1 MKRLSH
7 NALPILAL
15 LALTLALGPVSGALA
30 QDRGPVERQKL
41 LDLAFTIGE
50 SHALRQV
57 CEGADDQYWRSRMVR
72 LTEVEK
78 ADQAFDAQLRD
89 RFNTGFAARQ
99 GEFPQC
105 DEASRRAQQQVAR
118 KGQALAAKL
127 SQSMR
132 TPAATDQASQ
142 DQAAPDSVAEH

>member
-1 MKRLSH
+1 MKRLPL
-7 NALPILAL
+7 NAL
-15 LALTLALGPVSGALA
+15 LALAVLSGTGPALA
-30 QDRGPVERQKL
+30 QDRSPVERQSL
-41 LDLAFTIGE
+41 LDLAFTLGE

-57 CEGADDQYWRSRMVR
+57 CEGGGDQYWRSRMVR

-99 GEFPQC
+99 GQFPQC
-105 DEASRRAQQQVAR
+105 DDASRAAEQQTAR
-118 KGQALAAKL
+118 KGQALSAKL

-132 TPAATDQASQ
+132 TRTGSE
-142 DQAAPDSVAEH
+142 QAAPDSVAEN

>member
-1 MKRLSH
+1 MNRLPR
-7 NALPILAL
+7 NALPILAI
-15 LALTLALGPVSGALA
+15 LALTLTPLSGAFA
-30 QDRGPVERQKL
+30 QDRNPVERQQL

-57 CEGADDQYWRSRMVR
+57 CQGANDQYWRSRMVR

-89 RFNTGFAARQ
+89 KFNTGFAARQ
-99 GEFPQC
+99 GQFPQC
-105 DEASRRAQQQVAR
+105 DEASRQAEQQVAR
-118 KGQALAAKL
+118 KGQALSAKL

-132 TPAATDQASQ
+132 TRTAP
-142 DQAAPDSVAEH
+142 DQAAPDSVADH

>member
-1 MKRLSH
+1 MNRLSR
-7 NALPILAL
+7 NALLTLAL
-15 LALTLALGPVSGALA
+15 LAPILPASGAFA
-30 QDRGPVERQKL
+30 QDRNPVERQQL

-57 CEGADDQYWRSRMVR
+57 CQGADDQYWRSRMVR

-89 RFNTGFAARQ
+89 KFNTGFAARQ
-99 GEFPQC
+99 GQFPQC
-105 DEASRRAQQQVAR
+105 DDASRQAEQQVAR
-118 KGQALAAKL
+118 KGQALSAKL

-132 TPAATDQASQ
+132 TRAAP
-142 DQAAPDSVAEH
+142 DQAAPDSVADH

>member
-1 MKRLSH
+1 MNRLAR
-7 NALPILAL
+7 NAL
-15 LALTLALGPVSGALA
+15 LTLAILAPTLPASGVLA
-30 QDRGPVERQKL
+30 QDRNPVERQKL

-50 SHALRQV
+50 SHALRQL
-57 CEGADDQYWRSRMVR
+57 CEGSDDQFWRSRMVR

-89 RFNTGFAARQ
+89 KFNTGFAARQ

-105 DEASRRAQQQVAR
+105 DDASRRAEQQVAR

-132 TPAATDQASQ
+132 TRTSAE
-142 DQAAPDSVAEH
+142 QAAPDSVADN

>member
-1 MKRLSH
+1 MKRLPL
-7 NALPILAL
+7 NAL
-15 LALTLALGPVSGALA
+15 LAVAVVAWSGSALA
-30 QDRGPVERQKL
+30 QDRGPVERQTL
-41 LDLAFTIGE
+41 LDLAFTLGE

-57 CEGADDQYWRSRMVR
+57 CEGGGDQYWRSRMVR

-105 DEASRRAQQQVAR
+105 DDASRRAEQQVAR
-118 KGQALAAKL
+118 KGQVLAAKL

-132 TPAATDQASQ
+132 TRTPA
-142 DQAAPDSVAEH
+142 DQAAPDSVADN

>member
-1 MKRLSH
+1 MNRLPR
-7 NALPILAL
+7 NALLTLAL
-15 LALTLALGPVSGALA
+15 LAPTLSLASGALA
-30 QDRGPVERQKL
+30 QDRNPVERQQL

-57 CEGADDQYWRSRMVR
+57 CQGADDQYWRSRMVR

-89 RFNTGFAARQ
+89 KFNTGFAARQ
-99 GEFPQC
+99 GQFPQC
-105 DEASRRAQQQVAR
+105 DDASRQAEQQVAR
-118 KGQALAAKL
+118 KGQALSAKL

-132 TPAATDQASQ
+132 TQAPPQASQ
-142 DQAAPDSVAEH
+142 DQAAPDSVADH